1 MLQTSLIGSNIVKTE
16 ERTGMKQGFKY
27 LLIALLLVGSLSAV
41 QAQKF
46 GYLNSALVL
55 TEMPE
60 TLAADDQMAAFQ
72 KQLEAEAQ
80 KKAEDLQAKISKYI
94 QEAQSGVLTPVQMQ
108 EQEAALTKEQEAFAA
123 YEQELYVKVQ
133 SKREELYEPILQK
146 VQDAID
152 AVGKENG
159 YQFIFDISVM
169 NVVVYADEAENVID
183 LVKAKL

>member
-1 MLQTSLIGSNIVKTE
+1 
-16 ERTGMKQGFKY
+16 MKQGFKY
-27 LLIALLLVGSLSAV
+27 LLIALLMVGSLSAV

-55 TEMPE
+55 AEMPE
-60 TLAADDQMAAFQ
+60 TKAADDKMAAFQ
-72 KQLEAEAQ
+72 KQLETEAQ
-80 KKAEDLQAKISKYI
+80 AKAEDLQAKISKYI
-94 QEAQSGVLTPVQMQ
+94 QEAQSGVLTPVEMQ
-108 EQEAALTKEQEAFAA
+108 EKEAALTKEQEAFGA
-123 YEQELYVKVQ
+123 YEQGLYEKVQ

-169 NVVVYADEAENVID
+169 NVVVYADEADNVID

>member
-1 MLQTSLIGSNIVKTE
+1 
-16 ERTGMKQGFKY
+16 MKQGFKY
-27 LLIALLLVGSLSAV
+27 LLIALLIVGSLSAV

-55 TEMPE
+55 AEMPE
-60 TLAADDQMAAFQ
+60 TKAADDKMAAFQ
-72 KQLEAEAQ
+72 KQLETEAQ
-80 KKAEDLQAKISKYI
+80 AKAEDLQAKISKYI
-94 QEAQSGVLTPVQMQ
+94 QEAQSGVLTPVEMQ
-108 EQEAALTKEQEAFAA
+108 EKEAALTKEQEAFGT
-123 YEQELYVKVQ
+123 YEQGLYAKVQ

-169 NVVVYADEAENVID
+169 NVVVYADEAEDVID